1 MSVRRGRRSAR
12 GTCRS
17 YHTRRS
23 MTLAWSRSHGCGRRR
38 APPTGSC
45 LSARADASDLAAFVE
60 ALAAKLEQA
69 LPWYTRVH
77 RRSTS
82 LLAKRKRVD
91 RIEVTVGEEQY
102 VLNSDRGSID
112 ARRATTV
119 RGIVL
124 KSEPVALDQ
133 WIDALA
139 RAIAAWLPPIGA
151 GTLGHSSACSAHD
164 GPT

>member
-1 MSVRRGRRSAR
+1 MAADDDEFELVAAS
-12 GTCRS
+12 
-17 YHTRRS
+17 
-23 MTLAWSRSHGCGRRR
+23 L
-38 APPTGSC
+38 
-45 LSARADASDLAAFVE
+45 RADASDLAAFVE

-139 RAIAAWLPPIGA
+139 RAIAADARQSEQGRSALERLLGA
-151 GTLGHSSACSAHD
+151 RRPDVAESPLTIEEGGATDEL
-164 GPT
+164 

>member
-1 MSVRRGRRSAR
+1 MAADDEFELVAAS
-12 GTCRS
+12 
-17 YHTRRS
+17 
-23 MTLAWSRSHGCGRRR
+23 L
-38 APPTGSC
+38 
-45 LSARADASDLAAFVE
+45 RADASDLAAFVE
-60 ALAAKLEQA
+60 ALAEKLEQA

-82 LLAKRKRVD
+82 LLSKRKRVD

-102 VLNSDRGSID
+102 VLNSDRGAID

-133 WIDALA
+133 WIDELA
-139 RAIAAWLPPIGA
+139 RAIAADARQSEQGRLALERLLGA
-151 GTLGHSSACSAHD
+151 RRPDVAESPLTIEEGGATDEL
-164 GPT
+164 